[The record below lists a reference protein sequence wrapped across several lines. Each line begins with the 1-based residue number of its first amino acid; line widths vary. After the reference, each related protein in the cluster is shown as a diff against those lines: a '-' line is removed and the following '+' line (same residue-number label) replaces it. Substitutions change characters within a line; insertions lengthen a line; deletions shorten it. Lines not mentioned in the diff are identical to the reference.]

1 MNLAMMYR
9 DQRSKTSSSMMLRGD
24 NDDDDDDSLT
34 KEKRN
39 NKENY
44 KELRTLFYA
53 FHSWSDFLF
62 FFSPVEG
69 GGR

>member
-1 MNLAMMYR
+1 
-9 DQRSKTSSSMMLRGD
+9 MMLRGD